1 MIRKWEFVSGFKEY
15 MVTDRGE
22 VFRRS
27 LVKPSTGNG
36 GGYAVISLS
45 QTGRKISRTV
55 HKIVLEA
62 FVGKAPPNCVAHHL
76 DGNRLNNALDNL
88 QWITRSEHGRIH
100 PRSKGGRVNH
110 HDIAYGNPPWHGE
123 RVWNSKLT
131 TEKVRQIRLLWASMS
146 PNYTLY
152 QLAKIFDVAIST
164 ISKVANKKSW
174 RHVV

>member
-1 MIRKWEFVSGFKEY
+1 MIRKWEFVSGFNEY

-27 LVKPSTGNG
+27 LVKPSIRNG
-36 GGYAVISLS
+36 GGYAIISLS

-62 FVGKAPPNCVAHHL
+62 FIGKAPPNCVAHHL

-100 PRSKGGRVNH
+100 PSSKGGRVNH
-110 HDIAYGNPPWHGE
+110 KDIACDDPWRGE

-131 TEKVRQIRLLWASMS
+131 AEKVRQIRLLWTSTS
-146 PNYTLY
+146 PNYTIY
-152 QLAKIFDVAIST
+152 QLAKMFDVTEST
-164 ISKVANKKSW
+164 ISKVINRKSW
-174 RHVV
+174 QHVV